1 MGPNI
6 PSAPQA
12 KTTPVGLASVTVKLA
27 TSLIEAQMK
36 GRGYFDDEDS
46 NYQPRSFSV
55 NVDTFCFRAPYHDK
69 KSRVGRTQVGGSLRG
84 VKGPEL
90 GMGNLK
96 QSEEMLSA
104 MGFQPETIEKLVSD
118 ATLRAVVPVGV
129 AIQPAIIDGAAK
141 EITGQEYD
149 IGIQYRG
156 AHNFRQLD
164 DTPVSLGDLLEVYIP
179 SKEELNTQD
188 WRALEINGGDVSA
201 GQWPLALRAVR
212 RENVCARVANTQVLY
227 RQNPEAFFQLNG
239 PGSATQNAFIASAYN
254 TNRFFKLAFVFMLY
268 EFLKCTGLTLAPIE
282 KFDEASATQRTV
294 DGRGRDAE
302 PDRDIAAGSYSLDT
316 TGSEPCAAIRRS
328 FVRQANAKLYPIDNV
343 TPAGDVEPATEP
355 EQICQVLAVGLNA
368 LAPSAS
374 TGSDQSRFGGI
385 LAQELRAQA
394 AIEETAEADPND
406 RDDTATELLTQ
417 WRQLENRLMGAMQYG
432 LSIEE
437 DGADHDSSLAFGDV
451 AGKGDR
457 ALRNIA
463 RLEDTRNGSR
473 PNPDTE
479 LGQLAIQ
486 QTVFYQQGLGALY
499 EQLGFGRRNIV
510 GFAIEPSIQGSRGAA
525 FLCHPGM

>member
-12 KTTPVGLASVTVKLA
+12 KTTPVGLASTTVRLA
-27 TSLIEAQMK
+27 TSLISAQMK

-46 NYQPRSFSV
+46 NYQPRAFSV
-55 NVDTFCFRAPYHDK
+55 NIDTFCFRSPYHDK
-69 KSRVGRTQVGGSLRG
+69 KSKIGRTQIGGSLRG
-84 VKGPEL
+84 IKGPEL

-96 QSEEMLSA
+96 QSEEMLQA
-104 MGFQPETIEKLVSD
+104 MGFEDETIESLISD
-118 ATLRAVVPVGV
+118 ATLRAIVPVGV
-129 AIQPAIIDGAAK
+129 AIQPAIVDGGEK
-141 EITGQEYD
+141 DIEGKEYD

-156 AHNFRQLD
+156 AFNFRQTD
-164 DTPVSLGDLLEVYIP
+164 DAPVSLGDLLEVYIP

-188 WRALEINGGDVSA
+188 WQALEINGGDISA

-212 RENVCARVANTQVLY
+212 AQNVCARVANTQVLY
-227 RQNPEAFFQLNG
+227 RQNPEAFFQLNN
-239 PGSATQNAFIASAYN
+239 PGSAAQNAFISSAYN
-254 TNRFFKLAFVFMLY
+254 MNKFFKMTFIFMLY
-268 EFLKCTGLTLAPIE
+268 EFLKCTGLTLTAIA
-282 KFDEASATQRTV
+282 KFDEASATERTV
-294 DGRGRDAE
+294 DGAGRLPAGN
-302 PDRDIAAGSYSLDT
+302 RDIAAGSYSIDL
-316 TGSEPCAAIRRS
+316 TGSEPCSAVRRS
-328 FVRQANAKLYPIDNV
+328 FTRQANAKLYPVDNV
-343 TPAGDVEPATEP
+343 TPAGDVELATEP
-355 EQICQVLAVGLNA
+355 EQICQILAVGLNA

-385 LAQELRAQA
+385 LAQELRAQS
-394 AIEETAEADPND
+394 AIEETAMADPGA
-406 RDDTATELLTQ
+406 RDDTATQLLTQ

-432 LSIEE
+432 LSLES
-437 DGADHDSSLAFGDV
+437 DGADNDSSLAFGDI

-499 EQLGFGRRNIV
+499 EQLGFGRRRTV